1 MWYVYVLKSEKNG
14 KLYIGMTG
22 NLKRRLDEHNKKI
35 GGKYTKNNGPFKLI
49 YYEAFLNKKDATK
62 DELFFKSGYGR
73 EVLRGKIKNC
83 LNALK

>member
-1 MWYVYVLKSEKNG
+1 MWYVYVLKSYKNG

-22 NLKRRLDEHNKKI
+22 NLKRRIDEHNKKI

-49 YYEAFLNKKDATK
+49 YYEAFLDKKDATK

-73 EVLRGKIKNC
+73 EVLKGKIENY
-83 LNALK
+83 LNTLR